1 VTPHRLEPPRPRI
14 RFRFT
19 ALYAATLFVVLLLS
33 AGLTRFL
40 LRATLDREFD
50 DAVRASAA
58 LVSQF
63 FRTEIAEYRTIEAT
77 LTHIAG
83 ELVFEDRA
91 IHIRRP
97 DDSHFGD
104 SIPMAHR
111 AALGAGDPA
120 RAVRFPLE
128 PRLAPGWDVEVHAS
142 TASLHALQ
150 ERIDRAFLVGIPL
163 LVLLAGAAGWWLT
176 GRTLRPVGAM
186 ADAAAR
192 IGPGHGGRLPI
203 ENPTDELGRLGVRFN
218 ALLDRLDG
226 ALLQQRHFL
235 ADAAHELRTP
245 IARMRARVEL
255 ALLPSS
261 PPSARGELLG
271 ALDAELKAMS
281 HQVDELLELARA
293 DAMAE
298 GARDA
303 DRQGWRPIFLDD
315 LVADELARW
324 QPQAAQGG
332 RRLQVAALEEAPLA
346 GDPVLLARLVG
357 VLVDNALRYGAP
369 GGTVELRVEL
379 RVEGTG
385 DRVVLQVD
393 DDGPGILPEERERI
407 FDRFYRGTAVRHRG
421 PGSGLG
427 LSIAAWIVARHDGTI
442 AATDSPLGGTRFS
455 ISFPKAAPGESSAT
469 VPVAAASR
477 P

>member
-1 VTPHRLEPPRPRI
+1 MTLPRSEPPRPRI
-14 RFRFT
+14 RLRFT
-19 ALYAATLFVVLLLS
+19 ALYAATLLVVLLLS

-97 DDSHFGD
+97 DNSHFGD
-104 SIPMAHR
+104 SIPMARR
-111 AALGAGDPA
+111 AALGDGAPA

-203 ENPTDELGRLGVRFN
+203 ENPADELGRLGVRFN

-226 ALLQQRHFL
+226 ALSQQRHFL

-261 PPSARGELLG
+261 PPSDRGELLG

-293 DAMAE
+293 DAMGE

-303 DRQGWRPIFLDD
+303 DRRGWRPIFLDD
-315 LVADELARW
+315 LVADELVRW

-332 RRLQVAALEEAPLA
+332 RRLLVAALEEAPLT

-369 GGTVELRVEL
+369 EGTVEL

-393 DDGPGILPEERERI
+393 DDGPGIPLDERERI
-407 FDRFYRGTAVRHRG
+407 FDRFYRGSTVRHRG
-421 PGSGLG
+421 SGSGLG

-442 AATDSPLGGTRFS
+442 AVADSPLGGTRFS
-455 ISFPKAAPGESSAT
+455 VSFPKAAAGGTSAPA
-469 VPVAAASR
+469 PVTAASR

>member
-1 VTPHRLEPPRPRI
+1 MPSRLDLPRPRI
-14 RFRFT
+14 RLRFT
-19 ALYAATLFVVLLLS
+19 ALYAATLFVVLLVS

-40 LRATLDREFD
+40 LRATLAREFD
-50 DAVRASAA
+50 EAVRASAA

-63 FRTEIAEYRTIEAT
+63 FRTEIAEYRTIDAT

-97 DDSHFGD
+97 DNSHFGD
-104 SIPMAHR
+104 SIPMARR
-111 AALGAGDPA
+111 AALGDGDPA

-192 IGPGHGGRLPI
+192 MAPGHGGRLPI

-226 ALLQQRHFL
+226 TLSQQRQFL

-255 ALLPSS
+255 ALLPT
-261 PPSARGELLG
+261 AAADERNVLLG
-271 ALDAELKAMS
+271 ALETELRTMS
-281 HQVDELLELARA
+281 HQVDELLQLARA
-293 DAMAE
+293 DAMGEADVE
-298 GARDA
+298 A
-303 DRQGWRPIFLDD
+303 DRRGWLPVFLDD

-332 RRLQVAALEEAPLA
+332 RSLHVAELEESPVY

-357 VLVDNALRYGAP
+357 ILVDNALRYGAD
-369 GGTVELRVEL
+369 GGTVRLGVRPDGVHVLLLVE
-379 RVEGTG
+379 
-385 DRVVLQVD
+385 
-393 DDGPGILPEERERI
+393 DDGPGIPAAERARV
-407 FDRFYRGTAVRHRG
+407 FDRFYRGAEVRHRG
-421 PGSGLG
+421 DGSGLG
-427 LSIAAWIVARHDGTI
+427 LAIAEWLVRRHGGTI
-442 AATDSPLGGTRFS
+442 EAGDSALGG
-455 ISFPKAAPGESSAT
+455 AAFTVRLPRSHAT
-469 VPVAAASR
+469 GRTADPQDRMAPLS
-477 P
+477 